1 MKNILKV
8 RMLGGFT
15 LEYKGKELVL
25 DRNNVS
31 KTTQLFQLLLLHTQD
46 GGTEQ
51 MEKGKKKHTGTF
63 VVHVSH
69 CDNATWQG
77 EVTWAEAN
85 KKKSF
90 RSALELI
97 RLIDGALEVDE

>member
-1 MKNILKV
+1 
-8 RMLGGFT
+8 
-15 LEYKGKELVL
+15 
-25 DRNNVS
+25 
-31 KTTQLFQLLLLHTQD
+31 
-46 GGTEQ
+46 

-63 VVHVSH
+63 VIHVSH

-97 RLIDGALEVDE
+97 RLIDGALEDE

>member
-46 GGTEQ
+46 GGIS
-51 MEKGKKKHTGTF
+51 KADGKRQKKTYRDICNTCE
-63 VVHVSH
+63 S
-69 CDNATWQG
+69 
-77 EVTWAEAN
+77 
-85 KKKSF
+85 
-90 RSALELI
+90 L
-97 RLIDGALEVDE
+97 

>member
-1 MKNILKV
+1 MKIMEKRQEAKRNQEKTFK
-8 RMLGGFT
+8 RMMA
-15 LEYKGKELVL
+15 YQKKA
-25 DRNNVS
+25 
-31 KTTQLFQLLLLHTQD
+31 
-46 GGTEQ
+46 EQ

-63 VVHVSH
+63 VIHVSH

>member
-1 MKNILKV
+1 MRVIVWLKTKIPWSD
-8 RMLGGFT
+8 L
-15 LEYKGKELVL
+15 
-25 DRNNVS
+25 
-31 KTTQLFQLLLLHTQD
+31 D
-46 GGTEQ
+46 GGS
-51 MEKGKKKHTGTF
+51 KADGKRQKKHTGTF
-63 VVHVSH
+63 VIHVSH

>member
-1 MKNILKV
+1 MLSCGYKQKYRGRIL
-8 RMLGGFT
+8 
-15 LEYKGKELVL
+15 
-25 DRNNVS
+25 
-31 KTTQLFQLLLLHTQD
+31 
-46 GGTEQ
+46 TEDTKQ

-63 VVHVSH
+63 VIHVSH

>member
-46 GGTEQ
+46 
-51 MEKGKKKHTGTF
+51 
-63 VVHVSH
+63 VSH

>member
-1 MKNILKV
+1 
-8 RMLGGFT
+8 
-15 LEYKGKELVL
+15 
-25 DRNNVS
+25 
-31 KTTQLFQLLLLHTQD
+31 
-46 GGTEQ
+46 

-63 VVHVSH
+63 LIHVS
-69 CDNATWQG
+69 QG

>member
-1 MKNILKV
+1 
-8 RMLGGFT
+8 
-15 LEYKGKELVL
+15 
-25 DRNNVS
+25 
-31 KTTQLFQLLLLHTQD
+31 
-46 GGTEQ
+46 
-51 MEKGKKKHTGTF
+51 MEKDKEKHTGTF

>member
-1 MKNILKV
+1 MRVIVWLKTKIPWSD
-8 RMLGGFT
+8 F
-15 LEYKGKELVL
+15 
-25 DRNNVS
+25 
-31 KTTQLFQLLLLHTQD
+31 D
-46 GGTEQ
+46 GGY
-51 MEKGKKKHTGTF
+51 KADGKRQKKTYRDICST
-63 VVHVSH
+63 

>member
-1 MKNILKV
+1 MRVIVWLKTKIPWSD
-8 RMLGGFT
+8 F
-15 LEYKGKELVL
+15 
-25 DRNNVS
+25 
-31 KTTQLFQLLLLHTQD
+31 D
-46 GGTEQ
+46 GGY
-51 MEKGKKKHTGTF
+51 KAGTF
-63 VVHVSH
+63 VIHVSH

>member
-1 MKNILKV
+1 MLSCGYKQKYRDRIL
-8 RMLGGFT
+8 
-15 LEYKGKELVL
+15 
-25 DRNNVS
+25 
-31 KTTQLFQLLLLHTQD
+31 
-46 GGTEQ
+46 TEEAKQ

-63 VVHVSH
+63 VIHVSH

>member
-1 MKNILKV
+1 M
-8 RMLGGFT
+8 T
-15 LEYKGKELVL
+15 E
-25 DRNNVS
+25 D
-31 KTTQLFQLLLLHTQD
+31 
-46 GGTEQ
+46 TEQ

-63 VVHVSH
+63 VIHVSH

-77 EVTWAEAN
+77 EVTGAEAN

>member
-1 MKNILKV
+1 MV
-8 RMLGGFT
+8 
-15 LEYKGKELVL
+15 
-25 DRNNVS
+25 
-31 KTTQLFQLLLLHTQD
+31 KTKIPWSDFD
-46 GGTEQ
+46 GGYRTD
-51 MEKGKKKHTGTF
+51 GKRQKKHTGTF
-63 VVHVSH
+63 VIHVSY

>member
-1 MKNILKV
+1 
-8 RMLGGFT
+8 
-15 LEYKGKELVL
+15 
-25 DRNNVS
+25 
-31 KTTQLFQLLLLHTQD
+31 
-46 GGTEQ
+46 
-51 MEKGKKKHTGTF
+51 MEKDKKKHTGTF

-97 RLIDGALEVDE
+97 RLIDGALGWMNDERKAQRFCFQYRECLHRQHRRSRKVRKILLLLQ

>member
-1 MKNILKV
+1 MRVIVWLKTKIPWSD
-8 RMLGGFT
+8 F
-15 LEYKGKELVL
+15 
-25 DRNNVS
+25 
-31 KTTQLFQLLLLHTQD
+31 D
-46 GGTEQ
+46 GGY
-51 MEKGKKKHTGTF
+51 KADGKRQKHTGTF
-63 VVHVSH
+63 VIHVSH

>member
-1 MKNILKV
+1 
-8 RMLGGFT
+8 
-15 LEYKGKELVL
+15 
-25 DRNNVS
+25 
-31 KTTQLFQLLLLHTQD
+31 
-46 GGTEQ
+46 

-63 VVHVSH
+63 VIHVSH

-97 RLIDGALEVDE
+97 RLIDGALELDE